1 MVDVQPI
8 APGLLHVV
16 FLERAAREHDS
27 AQSRFGQAAFLVLRL
42 VDLLAAGQT
51 TPHGDDLFGYQAAA
65 TGRYCQE
72 QLESGAPADC
82 LHELVSA
89 ASYAHRR
96 HDAGLI
102 APAMLGLA
110 RWLIDSGQHFE
121 EALDVLATLQ
131 RTAGA
136 RLDPKAAITA
146 ALITGRAQRE
156 RAQFDA
162 ADDAYGR
169 AAELAETIG
178 DGESVLLS
186 QLGRANVFWGRGNLA
201 QAERCNREVARSARA
216 AGFQETEA
224 RAEQGLGV
232 ALGARGQLHDAVP
245 HLWRAFELYTD
256 EAGSVRALQDL
267 GYALVRLGVIESA
280 ERAFKI
286 VIHRSASMDIAGNA
300 TIELMYCASFRRD
313 RVGFERWRG
322 ECARIMTNLAPNQVA
337 DYHLK
342 LGIGLGRFGRIDRA
356 AIELQLALQVAGA
369 HGLHEFE
376 FRIERILGGLAECSV
391 YDTDHVD
398 AEQPAGT
405 GLFEVSTALAGLLQ
419 ATT

>member
-1 MVDVQPI
+1 MVDVQSM
-8 APGLLHVV
+8 ASGLPHVV

-42 VDLLAAGQT
+42 IDLLGAEQA
-51 TPHGDDLFGYQAAA
+51 PHTRDELFGYQAAA
-65 TGRYCQE
+65 TGRYCHE
-72 QLESGAPADC
+72 QLESGPPADR
-82 LHELVSA
+82 LLELVGA

-96 HDAGLI
+96 HDPGLI
-102 APAMLGLA
+102 APAMFGLA
-110 RWLIDSGQHFE
+110 RWLIDSGHFE
-121 EALDVLATLQ
+121 EALDVLTTLQ
-131 RTAGA
+131 RTAAA

-156 RAQFDA
+156 LAQFDA

-169 AAELAETIG
+169 AAQLAEANG
-178 DGESVLLS
+178 DRESVLLS

-201 QAERCNREVARSARA
+201 EAERFNREVVRNARA
-216 AGFQETEA
+216 AGFRETEA

-232 ALGARGQLHDAVP
+232 ALGARGQVHDAVP
-245 HLWRAFELYTD
+245 HLWRAFELYKD
-256 EAGSVRALQDL
+256 EAGSMRALQDL

-286 VIHRSASMDIAGNA
+286 VVRRSTTMDGAGNA

-322 ECARIMTNLAPNQVA
+322 ECARIMDQMAPNQIA

-342 LGIGLGRFGRIDRA
+342 FGIGLGRFGRLDRA
-356 AIELQLALQVAGA
+356 VTELQLALQVARA
-369 HGLHEFE
+369 HSLHEFE
-376 FRIERILGGLAECSV
+376 FRIERILGGLAECDASA
-391 YDTDHVD
+391 TEHVD
-398 AEQPAGT
+398 AEQPAGA
-405 GLFEVSTALAGLLQ
+405 GIFAVSTALAGLLQ
-419 ATT
+419 TTT

>member
-1 MVDVQPI
+1 MLEVQSM
-8 APGLLHVV
+8 ASGLPHVV

-42 VDLLAAGQT
+42 IDVLGAEQSSESRDE
-51 TPHGDDLFGYQAAA
+51 LFGYQSAA
-65 TGRYCQE
+65 TGRYCHE
-72 QLESGAPADC
+72 QLDSGAPADR
-82 LHELVSA
+82 LLELVGA

-96 HDAGLI
+96 HDPGLI

-110 RWLIDSGQHFE
+110 RWLIDVGHFD

-131 RTAGA
+131 RTAGD

-146 ALITGRAQRE
+146 ALFTGRAQRE
-156 RAQFDA
+156 LAQFDA
-162 ADDAYGR
+162 ADGAYGR
-169 AAELAETIG
+169 AGKLAETIG

-201 QAERCNREVARSARA
+201 EAERCNREVVRSARA
-216 AGFQETEA
+216 GGFQHTEA
-224 RAEQGLGV
+224 LAEQGLGV
-232 ALGARGQLHDAVP
+232 ALGARGQVHDAVP
-245 HLWRAFELYTD
+245 HLWRAFELYQD
-256 EAGSVRALQDL
+256 EAGSMRALQDL
-267 GYALVRLGVIESA
+267 GYSLVRLGVIESA

-286 VIHRSASMDIAGNA
+286 VVHRSITMDSAGNA
-300 TIELMYCASFRRD
+300 VIELMYCASFRRD

-322 ECARIMTNLAPNQVA
+322 ECARIMNQMAPNQIA

-356 AIELQLALQVAGA
+356 AAELQLALQVARS

-376 FRIERILGGLAECSV
+376 FRIERILGGLADCSAFE
-391 YDTDHVD
+391 TDHVD

-405 GLFEVSTALAGLLQ
+405 GILEVSTALAGLL
-419 ATT
+419 TTTT

>member
-1 MVDVQPI
+1 MVDVQPMG
-8 APGLLHVV
+8 PGLLHVV

-42 VDLLAAGQT
+42 VDLLGAGQT
-51 TPHGDDLFGYQAAA
+51 APNGDELFGYQAAA
-65 TGRYCQE
+65 TGRYCHE
-72 QLESGAPADC
+72 QLESGAPADR
-82 LHELVSA
+82 LIELVGA

-96 HDAGLI
+96 HDPGLI
-102 APAMLGLA
+102 APAMLALS
-110 RWLIDSGQHFE
+110 RWLIDSGHVE

-136 RLDPKAAITA
+136 RLDPKAEITA
-146 ALITGRAQRE
+146 ALVTGRAQRE
-156 RAQFDA
+156 IAQFDA

-169 AAELAETIG
+169 AARLAEANG

-201 QAERCNREVARSARA
+201 EAERYNREVVRSARA

-224 RAEQGLGV
+224 RAEHGLGV
-232 ALGARGQLHDAVP
+232 ALGARGQVPDAVP
-245 HLWRAFELYTD
+245 HLWRAFELYKE
-256 EAGSVRALQDL
+256 EAGSMRALQDL

-286 VIHRSASMDIAGNA
+286 VVQRSSTMDGAGNA
-300 TIELMYCASFRRD
+300 MIELMYCASFRRD

>member
-1 MVDVQPI
+1 MADVQPM
-8 APGLLHVV
+8 GLGLSHVV
-16 FLERAAREHDS
+16 FLERAAREQDTT
-27 AQSRFGQAAFLVLRL
+27 QSRFGQAAFLVLRL
-42 VDLLAAGQT
+42 IDLLAAEQVS
-51 TPHGDDLFGYQAAA
+51 HSRDELFGYQAAA

-72 QLESGAPADC
+72 QLESGAPADR
-82 LHELVSA
+82 LLELVGA

-102 APAMLGLA
+102 APAMLGLS
-110 RWLIDSGQHFE
+110 RWLIDSGHSD

-131 RTAGA
+131 RAAAA

-156 RAQFDA
+156 LAQFDA
-162 ADDAYGR
+162 ADHAYGR
-169 AAELAETIG
+169 AAELAAAIG
-178 DGESVLLS
+178 DNESVLLS
-186 QLGRANVFWGRGNLA
+186 RLGRANVFWGRGNLA
-201 QAERCNREVARSARA
+201 EAERYNREVVRSARA

-224 RAEQGLGV
+224 RAEHGLGV
-232 ALGARGQLHDAVP
+232 ALGARGQVHDAVP

-256 EAGSVRALQDL
+256 TATSMRALHDL

-286 VIHRSASMDIAGNA
+286 VVQGSSTMDGAGNA
-300 TIELMYCASFRRD
+300 MIELMYCASFRRD

-322 ECARIMTNLAPNQVA
+322 ECGRIMNQMAPNQIA

-356 AIELQLALQVAGA
+356 AAELQLALQVARA

-376 FRIERILGGLAECSV
+376 FRIERILGGLAGCGAC
-391 YDTDHVD
+391 DTDHVD

-405 GLFEVSTALAGLLQ
+405 SIFEVSTALAGLLQ
-419 ATT
+419 STT

>member
-1 MVDVQPI
+1 MVDVQPMG
-8 APGLLHVV
+8 PGLLHVV

-42 VDLLAAGQT
+42 IDLLGANESA
-51 TPHGDDLFGYQAAA
+51 PNVDELFGYQAAA
-65 TGRYCQE
+65 TGRYCHE
-72 QLESGAPADC
+72 QLESGPPADR
-82 LHELVSA
+82 LIELVGA

-96 HDAGLI
+96 HDPGLI
-102 APAMLGLA
+102 APAMLGLS
-110 RWLIDSGQHFE
+110 RWLIDSGHVE

-136 RLDPKAAITA
+136 RLDPKAEITA
-146 ALITGRAQRE
+146 ALVTGRAQRE
-156 RAQFDA
+156 IAQFDA

-169 AAELAETIG
+169 AARLAEVNG

-201 QAERCNREVARSARA
+201 EAERYTREVVRSARA

-224 RAEQGLGV
+224 RGEHGLGV
-232 ALGARGQLHDAVP
+232 ALGARGQVHDAVP

-256 EAGSVRALQDL
+256 TGLSIRALHDL
-267 GYALVRLGVIESA
+267 GYALARLGVIESA

-286 VIHRSASMDIAGNA
+286 VVERSDSMDGAGNA
-300 TIELMYCASFRRD
+300 MIELMYCASFRRD

-322 ECARIMTNLAPNQVA
+322 ECGSKMDQMAPNQIA

-342 LGIGLGRFGRIDRA
+342 LGIGLGRFGRLDRA
-356 AIELQLALQVAGA
+356 AAELQIALQVARS

-376 FRIERILGGLAECSV
+376 FRIERILGGLAECGDV
-391 YDTDHVD
+391 DAEHVD
-398 AEQPAGT
+398 AEQPAGAA
-405 GLFEVSTALAGLLQ
+405 VSIVATALAGLVP
-419 ATT
+419 

>member
-1 MVDVQPI
+1 MADVQPM
-8 APGLLHVV
+8 GLGLSHVV
-16 FLERAAREHDS
+16 FLERAAREQDTT
-27 AQSRFGQAAFLVLRL
+27 QSRFGQAAFLVLRL
-42 VDLLAAGQT
+42 IDLLAAEQVA
-51 TPHGDDLFGYQAAA
+51 HSRDELFGYQAAA

-72 QLESGAPADC
+72 QLESGAPADR
-82 LHELVSA
+82 LLELVGA

-102 APAMLGLA
+102 APAMLGLS
-110 RWLIDSGQHFE
+110 RWLIDSGHSE

-131 RTAGA
+131 RAAGA

-156 RAQFDA
+156 LAQFDA

-169 AAELAETIG
+169 AAGLAEAIG
-178 DGESVLLS
+178 DNESVLLS
-186 QLGRANVFWGRGNLA
+186 RLGRANVFWGRGNLA
-201 QAERCNREVARSARA
+201 EAERYNREVVRSARA

-224 RAEQGLGV
+224 RAEHGLGV
-232 ALGARGQLHDAVP
+232 ALGARGQVHDAVP

-256 EAGSVRALQDL
+256 AAASMRALHDL
-267 GYALVRLGVIESA
+267 GYALVRLGAIESA

-286 VIHRSASMDIAGNA
+286 VVQRSSTMDGAGNA
-300 TIELMYCASFRRD
+300 MIELMYCASFRRD

-322 ECARIMTNLAPNQVA
+322 ECGRIMNQMAPNQIA

-356 AIELQLALQVAGA
+356 AAELQLALQVARA

-376 FRIERILGGLAECSV
+376 FRIERILGGLAGCGAC
-391 YDTDHVD
+391 DTDHVD

-405 GLFEVSTALAGLLQ
+405 SIGEVSTALAGLLQ
-419 ATT
+419 STT

>member
-1 MVDVQPI
+1 MVEVQSM
-8 APGLLHVV
+8 ASGLPHVV

-42 VDLLAAGQT
+42 IDLLGTGQT
-51 TPHGDDLFGYQAAA
+51 SPNGDDLFGYQAAA
-65 TGRYCQE
+65 TGRYCHE
-72 QLESGAPADC
+72 QLEPAAPADR
-82 LHELVSA
+82 LLELVGA

-96 HDAGLI
+96 HDPGLI
-102 APAMLGLA
+102 APAMLGLV
-110 RWLIDSGQHFE
+110 RWLIDSGHFE
-121 EALDVLATLQ
+121 EALDVLATLH
-131 RTAGA
+131 RTAGD

-146 ALITGRAQRE
+146 ALVTGRAQRE
-156 RAQFDA
+156 LTQFDA
-162 ADDAYGR
+162 ADDSYGR
-169 AAELAETIG
+169 AGKLAEVIG

-201 QAERCNREVARSARA
+201 EAERCNRDVVRDARA
-216 AGFQETEA
+216 AGFQEPEA
-224 RAEQGLGV
+224 RGEHGLGV
-232 ALGARGQLHDAVP
+232 ALGARGQVHDAVP
-245 HLWRAFELYTD
+245 HLWRAFELYRD
-256 EAGSVRALQDL
+256 EAGSMRALHDL

-286 VIHRSASMDIAGNA
+286 VFHRSITMDGAGNA
-300 TIELMYCASFRRD
+300 VIELMYCASFRRD

-322 ECARIMTNLAPNQVA
+322 ECARIMDQLAPNQIA

-342 LGIGLGRFGRIDRA
+342 LGIGLGRFGRFDRA
-356 AIELQLALQVAGA
+356 AAELQLGLQVARS

-376 FRIERILGGLAECSV
+376 FRIERILGGLADCSAF
-391 YDTDHVD
+391 DTDLVD

-405 GLFEVSTALAGLLQ
+405 GIFEVSAALAGLLQ

>member
-1 MVDVQPI
+1 MADVQSM
-8 APGLLHVV
+8 GLGLSHVV
-16 FLERAAREHDS
+16 FLERAARAQDS
-27 AQSRFGQAAFLVLRL
+27 TQSRFGQGAFLVLRL
-42 VDLLAAGQT
+42 IDLLGAEQASDT
-51 TPHGDDLFGYQAAA
+51 RDELFGYQAAA

-72 QLESGAPADC
+72 QLDSGAPADR
-82 LHELVSA
+82 LLELVGA

-96 HDAGLI
+96 HDPALI

-110 RWLIDSGQHFE
+110 RWLIDSGHFE

-136 RLDPKAAITA
+136 RLDPKAAIRA
-146 ALITGRAQRE
+146 ALVTGRAQRE
-156 RAQFDA
+156 LAQFDA
-162 ADDAYGR
+162 ADEAYGR
-169 AAELAETIG
+169 ARKLAEAIG
-178 DGESVLLS
+178 DSESVLQS

-201 QAERCNREVARSARA
+201 EAERCNREVVRSARA

-224 RAEQGLGV
+224 HAEQGLGV
-232 ALGARGQLHDAVP
+232 ALGARGQVHDAVP
-245 HLWRAFELYTD
+245 HLWRAFELCKD
-256 EAGSVRALQDL
+256 EAGSMRALQDL

-286 VIHRSASMDIAGNA
+286 VVHRSITMDIAGNA
-300 TIELMYCASFRRD
+300 MIELMYCASFRRD

-342 LGIGLGRFGRIDRA
+342 LGIGLGRFGRLDRA
-356 AIELQLALQVAGA
+356 GAELRLALEIARS

-376 FRIERILGGLAECSV
+376 FRIERILGGLADCGAFE
-391 YDTDHVD
+391 TDHVD

-405 GLFEVSTALAGLLQ
+405 SIFEVSSALAGLLQ

>member
-1 MVDVQPI
+1 MVDVQPM

-42 VDLLAAGQT
+42 IDLLAAGQT

-65 TGRYCQE
+65 TGRYCHE

-82 LHELVSA
+82 LLELVSA

-136 RLDPKAAITA
+136 GLDPKAAITA
-146 ALITGRAQRE
+146 ALII
-156 RAQFDA
+156 
-162 ADDAYGR
+162 GR
-169 AAELAETIG
+169 AARLAETIG

-201 QAERCNREVARSARA
+201 QAEQCNREVARSARA

-232 ALGARGQLHDAVP
+232 ALGARGQVHDAVP
-245 HLWRAFELYTD
+245 HLWRAFELYRD
-256 EAGSVRALQDL
+256 EAGSMRALQDL

-300 TIELMYCASFRRD
+300 IIELMYCASFRRD

-356 AIELQLALQVAGA
+356 AIELQLALQVARA

-376 FRIERILGGLAECSV
+376 FRIERILGGLAECSA
-391 YDTDHVD
+391 YDSDHVD
-398 AEQPAGT
+398 AERPAGT

>member
-1 MVDVQPI
+1 MADVQSM
-8 APGLLHVV
+8 GLGLSHVV
-16 FLERAAREHDS
+16 FLERAAREQDS
-27 AQSRFGQAAFLVLRL
+27 TQSRFGQAAFLVLRL
-42 VDLLAAGQT
+42 IDLLGAEQAMDT
-51 TPHGDDLFGYQAAA
+51 RDELFGYQAAA
-65 TGRYCQE
+65 TGRYCHE
-72 QLESGAPADC
+72 QLEAGAPADR
-82 LHELVSA
+82 LLELVSA

-96 HDAGLI
+96 HDPGLI
-102 APAMLGLA
+102 AAAMLGLA
-110 RWLIDSGQHFE
+110 RWLIDSGHFD
-121 EALDVLATLQ
+121 EALDVLSTLQ

-136 RLDPKAAITA
+136 RLDPKSAITA
-146 ALITGRAQRE
+146 ALVAGRAQRE

-169 AAELAETIG
+169 ARTLAEAIG

-201 QAERCNREVARSARA
+201 EAERCNREVVRSARA
-216 AGFQETEA
+216 AGFQHTEA
-224 RAEQGLGV
+224 LAEQGLGV
-232 ALGARGQLHDAVP
+232 ALGARGQVHDAVP
-245 HLWRAFELYTD
+245 HLWRAFELYKD
-256 EAGSVRALQDL
+256 ETGSMRALQDL

-286 VIHRSASMDIAGNA
+286 VVHRSSAMDIAGNA
-300 TIELMYCASFRRD
+300 IIELMYCASFRRD

-342 LGIGLGRFGRIDRA
+342 LGIGLGRFGRLDRA
-356 AIELQLALQVAGA
+356 AAELQLALRVARS

-376 FRIERILGGLAECSV
+376 FRIERILSGLADCSAFE
-391 YDTDHVD
+391 TDHVD

-405 GLFEVSTALAGLLQ
+405 SIFEVSSALAGLLQ

>member
-1 MVDVQPI
+1 MADVQSM
-8 APGLLHVV
+8 GLGFSHIV
-16 FLERAAREHDS
+16 FLERAAREQD
-27 AQSRFGQAAFLVLRL
+27 ATQSRFGQAAFLVLRL
-42 VDLLAAGQT
+42 IDLLGAEQT
-51 TPHGDDLFGYQAAA
+51 TNTHDDLFGYQAAA

-72 QLESGAPADC
+72 QLESGASADR
-82 LHELVSA
+82 LLELVGA

-96 HDAGLI
+96 HDPGLI

-110 RWLIDSGQHFE
+110 RWLIDSGHFD

-156 RAQFDA
+156 LTQFDA

-169 AAELAETIG
+169 AGRLAEAIG

-201 QAERCNREVARSARA
+201 EAERCNREVVLSARA
-216 AGFQETEA
+216 AGFQEPEA
-224 RAEQGLGV
+224 RAEHGVGV
-232 ALGARGQLHDAVP
+232 ALGARGQVYDAVP
-245 HLWRAFELYTD
+245 HLWRAFELYRA
-256 EAGSVRALQDL
+256 EGGSMRALHDL
-267 GYALVRLGVIESA
+267 GYALVRLGAIESA

-286 VIHRSASMDIAGNA
+286 VVHRATTMDGSGNA
-300 TIELMYCASFRRD
+300 MIELMYCASFRRD

-322 ECARIMTNLAPNQVA
+322 ECARLATRMAPNQVA

-342 LGIGLGRFGRIDRA
+342 LGIGLGRFGRLDRA
-356 AIELQLALQVAGA
+356 ATELQLALQVARA

-376 FRIERILGGLAECSV
+376 FRIERILAGLADCSV
-391 YDTDHVD
+391 FEADHVD
-398 AEQPAGT
+398 TEQPAGT
-405 GLFEVSTALAGLLQ
+405 SLFEVSIALAGLLQ

>member
-1 MVDVQPI
+1 MVDVQPM
-8 APGLLHVV
+8 APGLSHVV
-16 FLERAAREHDS
+16 FLERAARELDS

-42 VDLLAAGQT
+42 IDLLGAQQT
-51 TPHGDDLFGYQAAA
+51 APSGDELFGYQASA
-65 TGRYCQE
+65 TGRYCHE
-72 QLESGAPADC
+72 QLDPGPQTDR
-82 LHELVSA
+82 LLDLVST
-89 ASYAHRR
+89 ASYAHHRKNP
-96 HDAGLI
+96 GLI
-102 APAMLGLA
+102 APAMIALS
-110 RWLIDSGQHFE
+110 RWLIDSGQFE

-131 RTAGA
+131 RTADA

-156 RAQFDA
+156 LAQFDA
-162 ADDAYGR
+162 ADVAYGR
-169 AAELAETIG
+169 AARLAETNG

-201 QAERCNREVARSARA
+201 EAERYNREVVRRARA
-216 AGFQETEA
+216 AGYQETEA
-224 RAEQGLGV
+224 RAEHGLGV
-232 ALGARGQLHDAVP
+232 ALGARGQAHDAVP

-256 EAGSVRALQDL
+256 IGTSMRALHDL
-267 GYALVRLGVIESA
+267 GYAFVRLGVIESA

-286 VIHRSASMDIAGNA
+286 VVHRSNSMDGAGNA
-300 TIELMYCASFRRD
+300 MIELMYCASFRRD

-322 ECARIMTNLAPNQVA
+322 ECARIMDQMAPNQIA

-356 AIELQLALQVAGA
+356 AAELQLALQVARA
-369 HGLHEFE
+369 HALHEFE
-376 FRIERILGGLAECSV
+376 FRIERILGGLAECAD

-405 GLFEVSTALAGLLQ
+405 SILEVSTALAGLLQ
-419 ATT
+419 TTT

>member
-1 MVDVQPI
+1 MVDVQPMG
-8 APGLLHVV
+8 PGLLHVV

-42 VDLLAAGQT
+42 IDLLGAGQT
-51 TPHGDDLFGYQAAA
+51 APNGDGLFGYQAAA
-65 TGRYCQE
+65 TGRYCHE
-72 QLESGAPADC
+72 QLECGAPADR
-82 LHELVSA
+82 LIELVGA

-96 HDAGLI
+96 HDPGLI
-102 APAMLGLA
+102 APAMLALS
-110 RWLIDSGQHFE
+110 RWLIDSGHFE

-131 RTAGA
+131 RTAAA

-146 ALITGRAQRE
+146 ALITGRARRE
-156 RAQFDA
+156 LAQFDA

-169 AAELAETIG
+169 AAQLAEATG
-178 DGESVLLS
+178 DSESVLLS

-201 QAERCNREVARSARA
+201 DAERYNRQVVRSARA
-216 AGFQETEA
+216 AGFRETEA
-224 RAEQGLGV
+224 HAEHGLGV
-232 ALGARGQLHDAVP
+232 ALGARGQVPDAVS
-245 HLWRAFELYTD
+245 HLWRAFELYQE
-256 EAGSVRALQDL
+256 EAGSLRALQDL

-286 VIHRSASMDIAGNA
+286 VVRRSSTMDGAGNA
-300 TIELMYCASFRRD
+300 MIELMYCASFRRD

-322 ECARIMTNLAPNQVA
+322 ECARNMDKMAPNQIA

-342 LGIGLGRFGRIDRA
+342 LGIGLGRFGRLDRA
-356 AIELQLALQVAGA
+356 AAELQLALQVARS

-376 FRIERILGGLAECSV
+376 FRIERILGGLAECDAP
-391 YDTDHVD
+391 DTDHVD

-405 GLFEVSTALAGLLQ
+405 GIFAVSSALAGLLQ